1 MMVVT
6 STDLDYGVIFGP
18 IVVQPSILN
27 PSCLIGLM
35 TEDSRSDLSDT
46 RLSVSVHTCNLLH
59 FLKCLNTI
67 NTRGKC

>member
-35 TEDSRSDLSDT
+35 TEDSRNDLSDT
-46 RLSVSVHTCNLLH
+46 RLSVIVHT
-59 FLKCLNTI
+59 
-67 NTRGKC
+67 